1 MKLKLDSEGRAVLEN
16 GMPVFVYDDGKEA
29 AINVAD
35 MAQKLS
41 QANFE
46 AADRRK
52 KLGDIEAKILAFE
65 GIDPAAARKALDTV
79 KNLDDKKLIDAGEV
93 ERVKAETIKAFEEKY
108 APVIKERDT
117 LKSELVN
124 EKIGGAFARSK
135 FISEKVAIP
144 ADMLRATFGN
154 NFKLEDGNIAAYDAS
169 GNRVFSRSNPGSPAD
184 FDEAFE
190 IIVSQYPHRDAILKG
205 TGSSGTGSQGGKG
218 GGGSGNKTMPRSQFE
233 ALGPAERAS
242 TMKDGFTIVD

>member
-1 MKLKLDSEGRAVLEN
+1 MKLKIDSEGRAVLEN
-16 GMPVFVYDDGKEA
+16 GMPVYVYDDGKEA

-41 QANFE
+41 QANYE
-46 AADRRK
+46 AGDRRK
-52 KLGDIEAKILAFE
+52 KLSDLENQIKAFE

-93 ERVKAETIKAFEEKY
+93 ERVKSETIKAYEEKY
-108 APVIKERDT
+108 APVLKERDD
-117 LKSELVN
+117 LKNELVD

-144 ADMLRATFGN
+144 ADMLRATFGK
-154 NFKLEDGNIAAYDAS
+154 NFKLEDGKIAAYDAS
-169 GNRVFSRSNPGSPAD
+169 GNRVFSRSNPGTPAD

-190 IIVSQYPHRDAILKG
+190 IIVGQYPHRDSILKG
-205 TGSSGTGSQGGKG
+205 TGSSGTGSPGGKG
-218 GGGSGNKTMPRSQFE
+218 NGGSGNKTMTRSQFE
-233 ALGPAERAS
+233 ALGHTERA
-242 TMKDGFTIVD
+242 TTVKDGVTIVD